1 MNDDLLL
8 LEYKESKGQWHYNM
22 VVNKRLQMQPDTYG
36 WASIALTHD
45 RKANIFTYMMD
56 CKIHQREREGAAYFT
71 VEEVKKEWKLF
82 GYMYNSILNQIRLEL
97 SDGKIKSHFNNAE
110 ALARLGH
117 ESFSDVK
124 ADKDLSDAWDYNP
137 FDFKD
142 SNDEGYETLENIINN
157 IQKRIGNE
165 GVPLSVLVNGI
176 KEYAEEAGFREA
188 HNLFNQ
194 LNNMLFNQD
203 LWAKNVPELKAFFK
217 SGPKE
222 PIVNNI
228 NVHGNY
234 IDAHDNE
241 NLTIK

>member
-1 MNDDLLL
+1 
-8 LEYKESKGQWHYNM
+8 
-22 VVNKRLQMQPDTYG
+22 MQPDTYG

-45 RKANIFTYMMD
+45 RKADIFTYVMD

-142 SNDEGYETLENIINN
+142 SNDEGYETLESIV
-157 IQKRIGNE
+157 KKVKEKIGKAS
-165 GVPLSVLVNGI
+165 VPLKVLVDGI
-176 KEYAEEAGFREA
+176 KEYVSEAGFREA
-188 HNLFNQ
+188 HNLFNM
-194 LNNMLFNQD
+194 LNTILIEQPAWVD
-203 LWAKNVPELKAFFK
+203 NVPELKAFFK
-217 SGPKE
+217 SAPKE
-222 PIVNNI
+222 PVQVNVN
-228 NVHGNY
+228 GTY